1 MLTTATAHRGMV
13 TAPHHLAAQA
23 GQAVLRDGGNAI
35 EAMIAAAAT
44 AAVVY
49 PQMNA
54 LGGDA
59 FWVIHEPGRAPTAI
73 DGSGAAGRGV
83 TTDLYRAQGLETVPT
98 TGPLAANTV
107 AGAVSSWQSA
117 LEISASRWGGT
128 LPLERLLADAAH
140 YAAQGWPVST
150 HQHRVT
156 ARMRTAL
163 AEAPGFARTYLDN
176 GAVPVVGAR
185 MTNPA
190 LAETFGLL
198 ARNGLDDFY
207 RGEVGRRI
215 AADLAAVGS
224 PLIGEDLARH
234 RSVRRRPLSVLL
246 PGVTVFNTQ
255 PPTQGMAALMILGLY
270 ERIAAAEGE
279 GFEHIHGIV
288 EATKVAFRIR
298 DKHLADPLY
307 MEVHPTT
314 YVNDHV
320 LDRLAEEIQPRM
332 AAPWPQPMRDGDTV
346 YMAAADAEGR
356 VVSFIQSV
364 FTGFGSGVVL
374 PDTGIL
380 WQNRGS
386 AFTLAPDHPRSLGP
400 GRKPFHT
407 LAPSL
412 AKFRDGRV
420 MAWGTMGGDGQPQTM
435 AAVFSRYARYG
446 MGLQAAV
453 TAPRWVLGKSY
464 GESRPHDLKIE
475 SRVEPDVIH
484 ALQRAG
490 HDVSVLG
497 PFEDIM
503 GHAAAIV
510 RHADGTLDGACDPRS
525 DGTVAGF

>member
-23 GQAVLRDGGNAI
+23 GAAVLREGGNAI
-35 EAMIAAAAT
+35 EAMVAAAAVS
-44 AAVVY
+44 AVVY
-49 PQMNA
+49 PQMNG

-59 FWVIHEPGRAPTAI
+59 FWIIHEPGRAPTAI
-73 DGSGAAGRGV
+73 DGSGAAGRAV
-83 TTDLYRAQGLETVPT
+83 TAELYRARGLDAVPT
-98 TGPLAANTV
+98 VGPLAANTV

-117 LEISASRWGGT
+117 LEVSTSRWGGV
-128 LPLERLLADAAH
+128 LPLDRLLADAIH
-140 YAAQGWPVST
+140 YAEAGSPVSGN
-150 HQHRVT
+150 QRRVT
-156 ARMRTAL
+156 ARVRTAL
-163 AEAPGFARTYLDN
+163 ADAPGFAATYLDA
-176 GAVPVVGAR
+176 GKVPEEGAR
-185 MTNPA
+185 QANPA
-190 LAETFGLL
+190 LAEILRLL

-207 RGEVGRRI
+207 RGEAGRRV

-224 PLIGEDLARH
+224 PLEGEDFARH

-255 PPTQGMAALMILGLY
+255 PPTQGVAALMILGLY
-270 ERIAAAEGE
+270 ERLAAEHGE

-298 DKHLADPLY
+298 DKHVADPLY

-314 YVNDHV
+314 YLHDPV
-320 LDRLAEEIQPRM
+320 LDKLAAEIQPRQ
-332 AAPWPQPMRDGDTV
+332 AAPWPQAMRDGDTV
-346 YMAAADAEGR
+346 YMAAADGDGR
-356 VVSFIQSV
+356 MVSFIQSI

-374 PDTGIL
+374 PETGIL

-386 AFTLAPDHPRSLGP
+386 AFTLAPHSPRSLGP

-407 LAPSL
+407 LAPAL

-420 MAWGTMGGDGQPQTM
+420 MAFGTMGGDGQPQTM
-435 AAVFSRYARYG
+435 AAVFTRYARYR
-446 MGLQAAV
+446 MGLQEAV

-464 GESRPHDLKIE
+464 GDGKPHDLKVE
-475 SRVEPDVIH
+475 SRLDPDVIR

-503 GHAAAIV
+503 GHASAIV
-510 RHADGTLDGACDPRS
+510 RREDGTLEGACDPRS
-525 DGTVAGF
+525 DGAVAGF

>member
-35 EAMIAAAAT
+35 EAMVAAAAV

-83 TTDLYRAQGLETVPT
+83 AAELYRAQGLDAVPSI
-98 TGPLAANTV
+98 GPLAVNTV

-117 LEISASRWGGT
+117 LDISTSRWGGA
-128 LPLERLLADAAH
+128 LRLERLLEDAIH
-140 YAAQGWPVST
+140 YAETGWPVSP
-150 HQHRVT
+150 HQQRVT
-156 ARMRTAL
+156 ARLRTAL
-163 AEAPGFARTYLDN
+163 ADVPGFAGAYLRD
-176 GAVPVVGAR
+176 GQVPATGAR

-190 LAETFGLL
+190 LAETLGLL

-207 RGEVGRRI
+207 RGAVGRRI
-215 AADLAAVGS
+215 AAGLAAVGS
-224 PLIGEDLARH
+224 PLAGEDLARH

-255 PPTQGMAALMILGLY
+255 PPTQGLAALMILGLY
-270 ERIAAAEGE
+270 ERVAASEGDS
-279 GFEHIHGIV
+279 FEHLHGLV
-288 EATKVAFRIR
+288 EATKIAFRIR
-298 DKHLADPLY
+298 DKHVADPLY

-320 LDRLAEEIQPRM
+320 LDKLAAEIQPRQ
-332 AAPWPQPMRDGDTV
+332 AAPWPQAMRDGDTI
-346 YMAAADAEGR
+346 YMAAADAQGR

-364 FTGFGSGVVL
+364 YTGFGSGVVL
-374 PDTGIL
+374 PETGIL

-386 AFTLAPDHPRSLGP
+386 TFTLAPDHPRSLGP

-420 MAWGTMGGDGQPQTM
+420 MAWGSMGGDGQPQTM
-435 AAVFSRYARYG
+435 AAIFTRYARYR
-446 MGLQAAV
+446 MGLQEAV
-453 TAPRWVLGKSY
+453 TAPRWVLGKTY
-464 GESRPHDLKIE
+464 GDSKPHDLKVE
-475 SRVEPDVIH
+475 SRVEPDVIR

-503 GHAAAIV
+503 GHAGAIV
-510 RHADGTLDGACDPRS
+510 HHEDGKIEGAWDPRS
-525 DGTVAGF
+525 DGAVAGF